1 MWNEN
6 RINNCRSKIEKL
18 RVNDRKSS
26 ISLLIKPYNSDS
38 RSLALNRLGESTN
51 PDRYKRYGYSQ
62 IEQELSRTTKWNER
76 ETSNLRSKS
85 NVNQNKHVQIRHEP
99 LNLNSMA
106 TFQKLMD
113 NFPDIQYNSKE
124 NIKERDIESI
134 ERKADELK

>member
-38 RSLALNRLGESTN
+38 RSLALNRLGDSTN
-51 PDRYKRYGYSQ
+51 PDRYKRHGYSQ
-62 IEQELSRTTKWNER
+62 IEQELSRTTKGNER

-106 TFQKLMD
+106 TFQKLID

>member
-51 PDRYKRYGYSQ
+51 PDRYKRHGYSQ